1 MKDVLPV
8 TATAKA
14 LWVFGLLLVVT
25 LVILLAS
32 FGDRDPEPKGPP
44 VCRRE
49 QHPDTDNCV
58 FHSHLDLYCEG
69 DGWKI
74 TPGGHCVVWSHGGAE
89 YGERR
94 ISPTGEPARAPG
106 WELP

>member
-1 MKDVLPV
+1 MSDMTGKVLWIF
-8 TATAKA
+8 A
-14 LWVFGLLLVVT
+14 LLLVVT

-32 FGDRDPEPKGPP
+32 FGDPEPKGPP

-49 QHPDTDNCV
+49 QRAGTDDCV

-69 DGWKI
+69 DGWKV
-74 TPGGHCVVWSHGGAE
+74 TPGGHCVVWSHGGAA

-94 ISPTGEPARAPG
+94 ISPTGSPARAPG